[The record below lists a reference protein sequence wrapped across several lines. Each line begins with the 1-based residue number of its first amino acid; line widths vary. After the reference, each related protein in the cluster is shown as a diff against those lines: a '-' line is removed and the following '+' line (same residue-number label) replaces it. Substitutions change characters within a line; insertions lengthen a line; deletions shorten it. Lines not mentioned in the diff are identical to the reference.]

1 VCGLFGWQLA
11 PDAAKYGSIEIL
23 AAILAMR
30 NESRGDESW
39 GIASRDATTPWS
51 IEKNVGSIVRT
62 CDIRRVIN
70 YHVIG
75 HTRKATTGAITPR
88 NAHPFVYKN
97 IIGAHNGYIRN
108 HKELNAKYQRECEV
122 DSEHIFM
129 HIADNLPLDELRGV
143 GTVTY
148 TKVDEPDAIYLGRA
162 RMSDLEVAQLGTDV
176 PYGIVW
182 SSSPFS
188 LYDALHMSG
197 FTDCVR
203 IDTREKR
210 LYRVYNH
217 TCVEVGDFD
226 FGSPVIVQQQ
236 FNIDEYLKRPI
247 HYIPSYQPEYTFSNE
262 CKCTIVLPERKEVV
276 GKVDKKLLKRLKKK
290 VLASIHRSMVR
301 VRRLLRYCGSVYR
314 ALHTGI

>member
-1 VCGLFGWQLA
+1 MCGLFGWQLA

-39 GIASRDATTPWS
+39 GIASRDALTQWS
-51 IEKNVGSIVRT
+51 ITKNVGSIVRT
-62 CDIRRVIN
+62 CNIREAIN

-88 NAHPFVYKN
+88 NAHPFMYKG

-143 GTVTY
+143 GTITY
-148 TKVDEPDAIYLGRA
+148 TRVDEPDAIYIGRA
-162 RMSDLEVAQLGTDV
+162 RMSDLEVAQLGSDK

-182 SSSPFS
+182 SSSLFS

-203 IDTREKR
+203 VDTREGH
-210 LYRVYNH
+210 LYRIYNH
-217 TCVEVGDFD
+217 TCVEVGDFN
-226 FGSPVIVQQQ
+226 FGSPHIEQCQ
-236 FNIDEYLKRPI
+236 FNIDEYLRRPVS
-247 HYIPSYQPEYTFSNE
+247 YMPSYQPEYVFDGGDN
-262 CKCTIVLPERKEVV
+262 CRIILPQRKEVT
-276 GKVDKKLLKRLKKK
+276 GKVGKKLLKQLKKK
-290 VLASIHRSMVR
+290 VLASMHRVTVR
-301 VRRLLRYCGSVYR
+301 VQRLFQC
-314 ALHTGI
+314 